1 VACRW
6 QPWPSTSRPTRLAG
20 LELPCLVMAGGASP
34 AWMRASA
41 AEVARAIPRSRYVV
55 LPGQTH
61 QAAPQLLAEQL
72 LEFLAPVSVSE
83 G

>member
-1 VACRW
+1 
-6 QPWPSTSRPTRLAG
+6 
-20 LELPCLVMAGGASP
+20 MAGGASP
-34 AWMRASA
+34 AWMRTSA
-41 AEVARAIPRSRYVV
+41 AEVARAIPGSRYVV